1 MNRPRER
8 EGERASGGEAPFDYH
23 NEEETYVRF
32 KKLRDLEKRVKWER
46 SQKEEEDEGEYLEL
60 EDDFGEEELYDEG
73 SKRMKR
79 PWLPGK
85 S

>member
-32 KKLRDLEKRVKWER
+32 KKLRDLEERVKWEN
-46 SQKEEEDEGEYLEL
+46 SQKEEEKRVK
-60 EDDFGEEELYDEG
+60 EEPTHG
-73 SKRMKR
+73 SHE
-79 PWLPGK
+79 
-85 S
+85 